1 MFQEKTWK
9 FLKPIDFRII
19 LEYFGGIGLPH
30 AIGDPIGKSWTNLI
44 SGKSQ
49 YMDFTRLGINL
60 FSIKLHNI
68 MKIRTPVYNDI
79 VDSIK
84 NDTLIKKE
92 TQNQLIKDNVVLLIK
107 KENIKSFP
115 KNIYKKTL
123 NSSDVL
129 VLFLDKQKID
139 RFNTTCTSKF

>member
-1 MFQEKTWK
+1 MHKNK
-9 FLKPIDFRII
+9 NRIDSAVLLQDCSDFV
-19 LEYFGGIGLPH
+19 LL
-30 AIGDPIGKSWTNLI
+30 DPIGKSWSNLI

-84 NDTLIKKE
+84 NDTLIKKR

-115 KNIYKKTL
+115 NNIYKKTL

-129 VLFLDKQKID
+129 ILFLDEQKID
-139 RFNTTCTSKF
+139 RLNTTCLSKF

>member
-1 MFQEKTWK
+1 
-9 FLKPIDFRII
+9 
-19 LEYFGGIGLPH
+19 
-30 AIGDPIGKSWTNLI
+30 
-44 SGKSQ
+44 
-49 YMDFTRLGINL
+49 
-60 FSIKLHNI
+60 

-84 NDTLIKKE
+84 NDTLIKKR

-115 KNIYKKTL
+115 NNIYKKTL

-129 VLFLDKQKID
+129 ILFLDEQKID
-139 RFNTTCTSKF
+139 RLNTTCLSKF

>member
-1 MFQEKTWK
+1 MHKNK
-9 FLKPIDFRII
+9 NRIDSAVLLQDCSDFV
-19 LEYFGGIGLPH
+19 LL
-30 AIGDPIGKSWTNLI
+30 DPIGKSWTNLI

-84 NDTLIKKE
+84 NDTLIKKR

-115 KNIYKKTL
+115 NNIYKKTL

-129 VLFLDKQKID
+129 ILFLDEQKID
-139 RFNTTCTSKF
+139 RLNTTCLSKF